1 MDNLGNLEDKVM
13 LLVQTIRK
21 HKEEEARLRAE
32 IEQKGREL
40 EAAGQEKESLQRK
53 LDEHRQLAAENEVL
67 RNKQEEARARVEQI
81 LEKLETFEKEMGK
94 GENGQT
100 ELIAEDEE
108 E

>member
-21 HKEEEARLRAE
+21 HKEEEERLRVE
-32 IEQKGREL
+32 IEGKDREL

-53 LDEHRQLAAENEVL
+53 LDEYRQLAAENEVL

-81 LEKLETFEKEMGK
+81 LKKLETFEKEIGK
-94 GENGQT
+94 GGDGQA